1 MPWVDQQRCTSCG
14 TCVEACPVGAIV
26 LDDQNLACIDQAECI
41 RCGHGN
47 YTIPLARLVG
57 PTGEVLALDQDERA
71 LDRLAERARQAGV
84 ANVRTLPSPGEPT
97 LPLEDGSVDLILLYD
112 VLHDHY
118 FSPKQRAALFEEV
131 GRVSRAGG
139 RLSVFPRHMT
149 DEEIEGEVIAR
160 ARRLGF
166 EKVDE
171 YSGPVVHDDDITEG
185 LILTFRK
192 PA

>member
-112 VLHDHY
+112 VLHD
-118 FSPKQRAALFEEV
+118 P
-131 GRVSRAGG
+131 
-139 RLSVFPRHMT
+139 